1 MSVLIAATLD
11 RVVGEPPLA
20 AHPVAWTGQYL
31 DRAARVVPSQ
41 PRARATVA
49 GGATWLV
56 GAATAVAA
64 ACAVERASRRINLAG
79 RTAVRGLAL
88 WPLLSVR
95 MLLAEVDAVARAVHH
110 DLTDGRVAL
119 ARIVSRDTTE
129 LTAAEVRSGAI
140 ESLAEN
146 LSDSVVAPLL
156 WYVVGGLPAA
166 ALYRYANTADAC
178 WGYRT
183 PRWADVGRMA
193 ARADDTL
200 NLAPA
205 RLTALLLA
213 GCHPRMRE
221 EARRTSSPNAGWP
234 MAAMALRL
242 DVRLTK
248 RGHHELNASGTD
260 PGERE
265 VAEALRIARHTTMV
279 AVALAAVTE
288 QLIRRPRGG
297 RR

>member
-1 MSVLIAATLD
+1 VSVLVAAALD
-11 RVVGEPPLA
+11 SVVGEPPLA
-20 AHPVAWTGQYL
+20 AHPVVWTGRYL

-41 PRARATVA
+41 PPTRATVA
-49 GGATWLV
+49 GGAAWLV

-64 ACAVERASRRINLAG
+64 ACAVERSSHRINLAG
-79 RTAVRGLAL
+79 RVAVRGLAL
-88 WPLLSVR
+88 WPLLSAR
-95 MLLAEVDAVARAVHH
+95 MLLAEVDAVARAVQR

-119 ARIVSRDTTE
+119 ARIVSRDTNG
-129 LTAAEVRSGAI
+129 LTPVEVRSGAI

-156 WYVVGGLPAA
+156 WYSVGGLPAA
-166 ALYRYANTADAC
+166 VLYRYVNTADAC

-183 PRWADVGRMA
+183 PRWSHAGRVA

-213 GCHPRMRE
+213 GFHPRLRE
-221 EARRTSSPNAGWP
+221 EARRTPSPNAGWP

-248 RGHHELNASGTD
+248 RGHHELNPGGTE
-260 PGERE
+260 PGECE
-265 VAEALRIARHTTMV
+265 VAEALRIARHTALV